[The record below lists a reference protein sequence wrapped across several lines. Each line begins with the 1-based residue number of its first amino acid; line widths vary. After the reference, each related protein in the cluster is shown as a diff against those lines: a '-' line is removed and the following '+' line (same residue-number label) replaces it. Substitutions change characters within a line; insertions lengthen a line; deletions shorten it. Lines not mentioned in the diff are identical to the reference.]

1 MCVCA
6 CVHACAQQRLLWL
19 LSLLDT
25 VEVAVEIMSEMKLG
39 EPGKYAVVFLM
50 QIIKCV
56 YNSD

>member
-1 MCVCA
+1 MCA
-6 CVHACAQQRLLWL
+6 CVRTTEVAMVI

-56 YNSD
+56 YNND